1 YYSCCG
7 ALRLLHCYEFGVNIH
22 RCTGSVKRYL
32 TLYYTLYPHRAT
44 DMPWLYYSPTKAST
58 ALKDTSITTQYSP
71 KAQID
76 IRLAAF
82 ALDGTF
88 LGFEKA
94 IEFGQLQLCKDT
106 IGKMQAAFT
115 FGTVYSQE
123 CELHVDDLFNQ
134 TKHPLIFY
142 DPCIL
147 F

>member
-1 YYSCCG
+1 G
-7 ALRLLHCYEFGVNIH
+7 AYKNLTACQLLANLCTLQLQRRYQLTVSSASTCAEFYRLTNERMTTRVGF
-22 RCTGSVKRYL
+22 TSW
-32 TLYYTLYPHRAT
+32 AT

-76 IRLAAF
+76 IRLATF

-88 LGFEKA
+88 LGFQNA

-106 IGKMQAAFT
+106 IGKMQAAFN

-123 CELHVDDLFNQ
+123 VCLDDSFG
-134 TKHPLIFY
+134 
-142 DPCIL
+142 
-147 F
+147 